1 MKLKLPLLMGLSM
14 LYLMTSCQQNTVY
27 DVDLDSRIDSVSYS
41 IGLIYGLNLSREGI
55 DSLNPYLIGKGF
67 DDLYRDQDFLMDEAE
82 AEAILRAFFAEM
94 QEGQMLEEYGDI
106 KEEGEKFLEENKAR
120 EDVITLPSGL
130 QYLVLEEGTGPKPKE
145 TDVVKVYYKGSFV
158 DGSVFEETPE
168 GEPVSFP
175 VNRVIRGW
183 TEALQLMPVG
193 SKWRLFIPYDLAYG
207 TQYREGSPI
216 LPYST
221 LVFDVELL
229 GIEEQ

>member
-1 MKLKLPLLMGLSM
+1 MKLKLPVLMGLSM

-94 QEGQMLEEYGDI
+94 QEGQMLKEYGDI

-120 EDVITLPSGL
+120 EDVVTLPSGL
-130 QYLVLEEGTGPKPKE
+130 QYLVLEEGTGPKPQE